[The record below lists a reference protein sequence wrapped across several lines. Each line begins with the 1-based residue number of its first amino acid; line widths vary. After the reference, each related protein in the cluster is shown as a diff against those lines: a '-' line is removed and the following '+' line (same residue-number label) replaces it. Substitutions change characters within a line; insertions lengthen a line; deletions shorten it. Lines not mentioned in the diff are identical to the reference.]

1 MGLAQVLVISPDT
14 AVLQAAE
21 RCISSLGHTPFLAR
35 TLSQAQRLL
44 GRVELRLL
52 CFDSVLPPREAERF
66 WSSFRPLREDAAV
79 LFLAPRSAQLVPSA
93 LPSFFRPKRD
103 GLVQKPV
110 QQPELL
116 REISRL
122 LSATPAEEEDR
133 CLQVGSV
140 VLDAETHR
148 LLFADGGPVALTP
161 TEFRLL
167 RWLMERPGRFVPSD
181 ELLENVWGYPP
192 HLGGP
197 EVVRAHVSNLRR
209 KLREAGRDP
218 HQLRTAPNQGYG
230 FLSENGST

>member
-44 GRVELRLL
+44 GRLELRLL
-52 CFDSVLPPREAERF
+52 CFDSVLPSGETERF
-66 WSSFRPLREDAAV
+66 WRSFRPLRDDAAV

-93 LPSFFRPKRD
+93 LPSFFEPKRD
-103 GLVQKPV
+103 GLVQKPIH
-110 QQPELL
+110 QPELL
-116 REISRL
+116 REIARL
-122 LSATPAEEEDR
+122 LSGTRTERD
-133 CLQVGSV
+133 CDLQVGSV
-140 VLDAETHR
+140 VLDGETHR
-148 LLFADGGPVALTP
+148 LLFADGGLVALTP

-167 RWLMERPGRFVPSD
+167 RWLMERSGRFVPTD

-197 EVVRAHVSNLRR
+197 EVLRAHVSNLRR

-218 HQLRTAPNQGYG
+218 YHLRTMPNQGYG
-230 FLSENGST
+230 FVDGNATT